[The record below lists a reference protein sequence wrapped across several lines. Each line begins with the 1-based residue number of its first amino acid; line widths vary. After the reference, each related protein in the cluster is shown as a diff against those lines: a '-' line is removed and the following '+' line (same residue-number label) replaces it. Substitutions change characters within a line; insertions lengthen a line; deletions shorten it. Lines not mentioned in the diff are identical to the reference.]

1 MKLLTVYKL
10 TVLSFVLGGV
20 SVTLFALAVSTDAW
34 LTTRE
39 KFSASMM
46 EENQPHDMTYW
57 ILVWTGLWRFCMMT
71 ESLGKRGREE
81 GAGKKGQGRRG
92 REEGAGKKGQG
103 RRGREEGAGKK
114 GQGRRGREE
123 GAGKKGQ
130 GRRGREEGAGKK
142 GQGRRGR
149 EEGAGKKGQGRR
161 GREEGAGKKGQ
172 GRRGREEG
180 AGKKGQGRR
189 GREEGAGKKGQGR
202 RGREEGAGKKGQ
214 GRRGREEGA
223 GKKGQGRR
231 GREEGAGKKGQGRR
245 GREEGAGKK
254 GQGRRG
260 REEGAGKKGQG
271 RRGREEGAGKKG
283 QGRRGR
289 EEGAGKK
296 GQGRRGREEGEPD
309 SVSCMAVSYE
319 VQGTGRGENNALT
332 SFTIIAVARKS
343 VVLPVSS
350 LILSVVAVT
359 FTVVGNIRKD
369 AKTLVGGV
377 FFILSGL
384 SLAVGMIL
392 YISAINDEVGYRV
405 STSKNEGEFSYAYG
419 WSFFTA
425 GFGFLASEM
434 AAVVTVTL
442 FMKRNAKFE
451 DMARIIPGLEDKV
464 LPDKPHHEYAFSA
477 VPMDDQQFL
486 CHSEQRRGKF
496 ALCGGMRNLSVT
508 A

>member
-71 ESLGKRGREE
+71 ES
-81 GAGKKGQGRRG
+81 Q
-92 REEGAGKKGQG
+92 
-103 RRGREEGAGKK
+103 
-114 GQGRRGREE
+114 
-123 GAGKKGQ
+123 
-130 GRRGREEGAGKK
+130 
-142 GQGRRGR
+142 
-149 EEGAGKKGQGRR
+149 
-161 GREEGAGKKGQ
+161 
-172 GRRGREEG
+172 
-180 AGKKGQGRR
+180 
-189 GREEGAGKKGQGR
+189 
-202 RGREEGAGKKGQ
+202 
-214 GRRGREEGA
+214 
-223 GKKGQGRR
+223 
-231 GREEGAGKKGQGRR
+231 
-245 GREEGAGKK
+245 
-254 GQGRRG
+254 
-260 REEGAGKKGQG
+260 
-271 RRGREEGAGKKG
+271 
-283 QGRRGR
+283 
-289 EEGAGKK
+289 
-296 GQGRRGREEGEPD
+296 PD

-477 VPMDDQQFL
+477 VPGDDQQFF